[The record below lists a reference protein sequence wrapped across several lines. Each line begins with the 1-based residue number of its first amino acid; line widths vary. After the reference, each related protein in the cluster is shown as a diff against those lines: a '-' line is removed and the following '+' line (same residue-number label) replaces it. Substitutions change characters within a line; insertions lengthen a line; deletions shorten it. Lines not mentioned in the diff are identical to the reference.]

1 MTAPVVFASVLGPL
15 IRRYLDLKRALGRRA
30 DSLQY
35 VLAQLD
41 RFLASRDAQD
51 LDRETFAAWCSCF
64 EHLAANTRRQRMRI
78 VYQLCLFRRR
88 EAPDCFGPDP
98 SQFFAQEPLSPA
110 LRLVGDLL
118 ADGLGFQVGS
128 VIARM

>member
-41 RFLASRDAQD
+41 RFLEAV
-51 LDRETFAAWCSCF
+51 RE
-64 EHLAANTRRQRMRI
+64 
-78 VYQLCLFRRR
+78 
-88 EAPDCFGPDP
+88 
-98 SQFFAQEPLSPA
+98 
-110 LRLVGDLL
+110 
-118 ADGLGFQVGS
+118 
-128 VIARM
+128 